1 VGPLK
6 EKERLYKASPFC
18 FYDSENFFFDFY
30 LKRKGNKN
38 APQVCYLSRKHERLI
53 ISEFITTIFTKSF
66 CKDNMFFENSNVF
79 C

>member
-30 LKRKGNKN
+30 LKRKGNKKR
-38 APQVCYLSRKHERLI
+38 PSSVLS
-53 ISEFITTIFTKSF
+53 
-66 CKDNMFFENSNVF
+66 FEEA
-79 C
+79 